1 MPSFRYT
8 ARDAAGQM
16 VEATL
21 DSHSR
26 RDALRVLASR
36 GLQPVRL
43 EETRAAGAKRS
54 VTANSSAIFAEPVV
68 FTRALHLPFL
78 QALHELTTSGLSAG
92 EAVRLL
98 SPLADRRRAGSRTSR
113 LAAVRSVIED
123 SATTVSSPDRKET
136 VEACSRRADH
146 LRLGVEADQHRKTAE
161 ADPRNPPSHAW

>member
-8 ARDAAGQM
+8 ARDTAGQL

-21 DSHSR
+21 DSHTR

-43 EETRAAGAKRS
+43 EEAGAGGAKRAP
-54 VTANSSAIFAEPVV
+54 TANSSTSSTQRIV
-68 FTRALHLPFL
+68 FTRTEHLPFL

-98 SPLADRRRAGSRTSR
+98 S
-113 LAAVRSVIED
+113 
-123 SATTVSSPDRKET
+123 
-136 VEACSRRADH
+136 
-146 LRLGVEADQHRKTAE
+146 LRLKDKNLKALSGAIWESLSEGRTL
-161 ADPRNPPSHAW
+161 SHALEQIPKTFDRPTKCSTA